1 MNYEECSIQDC
12 FTTLTESKTKL
23 RKIIIFEQY
32 SFLYGFNIYLQC
44 CQFRK
49 KKNRNPDFFLT
60 LFSTFKIRFSIKKHL
75 T

>member
-49 KKNRNPDFFLT
+49 KKNRNPDFFL
-60 LFSTFKIRFSIKKHL
+60 LYFQLLKSDFQSKST
-75 T
+75 